1 MIDRIL
7 LKKRTLI
14 ETVNDQIKN
23 IYQIE
28 QFRHRSPIIA
38 CVHLLAGLTAYT

>member
-7 LKKRTLI
+7 LMKRTLI
-14 ETVNDQIKN
+14 ETVNDQLKN

-28 QFRHRSPIIA
+28 QSRHRDPINA
-38 CVHLLAGLTAYT
+38 FLHLLAGLTAYT

>member
-7 LKKRTLI
+7 LKKRILI
-14 ETVNDQIKN
+14 ETVNDQLKN

-28 QFRHRSPIIA
+28 QSRHRNPINA